1 MTKLSRPKES
11 DLRTHITNDF
21 SAAEV
26 NFEPILRRRLNLFGL
41 DCDDSLR
48 HLHFRNDRELN
59 FFNNMLYQLQQL
71 HDVLQKISE
80 DEEKVF
86 VSCLLFQLEQI

>member
-1 MTKLSRPKES
+1 M
-11 DLRTHITNDF
+11 
-21 SAAEV
+21 

-71 HDVLQKISE
+71 HDVLQKISQ

-86 VSCLLFQLEQI
+86 VSNTSPYSSYHMLDMICNMIPLGSCLQ